1 MRTEIEDKYA
11 LDFALY
17 VVIDRLGDIRCG
29 EEYNDESEVISLTMS
44 QLREVIEEFNKYK
57 DVD

>member
-17 VVIDRLGDIRCG
+17 VVIDRLSDIRCS